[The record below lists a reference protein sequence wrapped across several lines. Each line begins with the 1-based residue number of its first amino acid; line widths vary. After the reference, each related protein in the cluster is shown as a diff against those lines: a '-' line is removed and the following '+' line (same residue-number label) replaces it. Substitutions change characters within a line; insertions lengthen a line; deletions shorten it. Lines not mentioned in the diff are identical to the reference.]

1 MQPSA
6 STILPAVFLATVI
19 FGNTAALAKNDTMLG
34 RWIAVDGS
42 ESLLLEPNSIGFNEH
57 TVCELPNEM
66 PEGNLLSMQIECANF
81 YLYEGEFVRAFEKTI
96 LFEARY
102 ISPDELIVTIGPAND
117 PVLYKRSYE

>member
-1 MQPSA
+1 
-6 STILPAVFLATVI
+6 
-19 FGNTAALAKNDTMLG
+19 MLG
-34 RWIAVDGS
+34 RWIAIDGS
-42 ESLLLEPNSIGFNEH
+42 GTLLLEQNTIGFNEH

-66 PEGNLLSMQIECANF
+66 PEGDLLSMQIECANF

-102 ISPDELIVTIGPAND
+102 ISPDELIVTIDFADD